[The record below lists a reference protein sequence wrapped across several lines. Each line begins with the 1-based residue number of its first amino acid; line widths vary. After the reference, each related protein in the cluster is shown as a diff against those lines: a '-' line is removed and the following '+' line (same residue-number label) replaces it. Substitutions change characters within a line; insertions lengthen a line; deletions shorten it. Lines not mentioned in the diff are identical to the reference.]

1 MKKEDVLKAYEEQ
14 KAACIVA
21 FPTLTSS
28 WTYFVQIEQAIEH
41 YYSTTDRVSD
51 AVRALIRAMYT
62 SQTRAALK
70 CADDEKYGI
79 KYSADT
85 GNVDLTPYW
94 YAWDWL
100 KESLVDKIEY
110 KTLESN
116 PENAQ
121 KSENLES
128 IPEKVVLEEQ
138 PNLDII
144 VDDVLTARIVEAA
157 QINELAESFWQSNS
171 KMDFICL
178 VEDRGKVVETPDK
191 KTLVKKLYL
200 DCGLLTQIQEN
211 GFDVYVPSYIGGD
224 ASA

>member
-1 MKKEDVLKAYEEQ
+1 MKKEDVLRAYDEQ

-21 FPTLTSS
+21 FPTLASS
-28 WTYFVQIEQAIEH
+28 WKYFVQIEQAIEH

-51 AVRALIRAMYT
+51 AVRALIRAMYV

-100 KESLVDKIEY
+100 KESLADKIKYTTSE
-110 KTLESN
+110 TS
-116 PENAQ
+116 AQ
-121 KSENLES
+121 AEGSSSEK
-128 IPEKVVLEEQ
+128 IIDAEQ
-138 PNLDII
+138 PELETVIKDI
-144 VDDVLTARIVEAA
+144 LTARTTEAT
-157 QINELAESFWQSNS
+157 QINDYAESFWQGNS

-191 KTLVKKLYL
+191 KALVKKLYL

-211 GFDVYVPSYIGGD
+211 GLDVYVPSYIGGD

>member
-1 MKKEDVLKAYEEQ
+1 MKKEDVLRAYEEQ

-28 WTYFVQIEQAIEH
+28 WKYFTQIEQAIEH
-41 YYSTTDRVSD
+41 YYSTTYNVSD

-85 GNVDLTPYW
+85 ESIDLTPYW
-94 YAWDWL
+94 YTWEWL
-100 KESLVDKIEY
+100 KDNLADKIKYTVYE
-110 KTLESN
+110 TS
-116 PENAQ
+116 AQ
-121 KSENLES
+121 AEGSVG
-128 IPEKVVLEEQ
+128 EKIVDAEQ
-138 PNLDII
+138 PELDFVIKDI
-144 VDDVLTARIVEAA
+144 STARVTEAA
-157 QINELAESFWQSNS
+157 QINDYAESFWQGNS

-178 VEDRGKVVETPDK
+178 VEDRGNVVKTPDK
-191 KTLVKKLYL
+191 KAIVKKLYL
-200 DCGLLTQIQEN
+200 DCGLLMQIQEN
-211 GFDVYVPSYIGGD
+211 GLDIYVPSYIGGD